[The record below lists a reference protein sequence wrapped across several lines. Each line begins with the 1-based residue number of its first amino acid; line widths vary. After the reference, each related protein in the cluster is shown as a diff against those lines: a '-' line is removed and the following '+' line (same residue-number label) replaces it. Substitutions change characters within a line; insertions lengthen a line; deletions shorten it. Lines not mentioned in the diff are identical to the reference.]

1 MDRLEA
7 RTQFGVTESDS
18 TQQHPVWLQEER
30 GHEAGSHDVGRRGEE
45 WKEGSREQ
53 SPGGHKVKR
62 WETAP
67 RVVGCAS

>member
-45 WKEGSREQ
+45 WKEGS
-53 SPGGHKVKR
+53 
-62 WETAP
+62 
-67 RVVGCAS
+67 